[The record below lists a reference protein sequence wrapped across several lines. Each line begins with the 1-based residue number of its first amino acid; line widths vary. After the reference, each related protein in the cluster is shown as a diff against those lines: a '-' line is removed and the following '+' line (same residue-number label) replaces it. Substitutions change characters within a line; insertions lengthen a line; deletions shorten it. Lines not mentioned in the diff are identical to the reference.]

1 MIFYHNKYFE
11 FWKRYLGI
19 LYAGILAVTS
29 SVEAK
34 PASVALVK
42 SALRTEYEQA
52 SRAIVSSLEKA
63 EPELVIEE
71 ILFDNNSGRE
81 NDFWNKVLEKRPEL
95 IITMGTPATRSAI
108 RTVTNIPIIFTVVLD
123 NIRDLNPNADFSEI
137 SGVTLAIP
145 DMEQLEMMRKALPD
159 IRRVGLIYSSSSA
172 HMHRSAGNIA
182 SRMGLRLVD
191 SEIASE
197 RDIPAAL
204 RRILPEVDIF
214 WMPPDAMTYEPNI
227 LRFILLECYKNSM
240 PIAAV
245 SKRIAMAGTPLAL
258 GIDYDDI
265 GKQTAELV
273 LKKLSGRH
281 FSNLVIEHPRKV
293 ILYINEGVATS
304 LGLNIPQEV
313 MEQAISV
320 KSWRY

>member
-1 MIFYHNKYFE
+1 MIFYHSKYFE
-11 FWKRYLGI
+11 FWKSCLGI
-19 LYAGILAVTS
+19 LCALILAAASAVG
-29 SVEAK
+29 AK
-34 PASVALVK
+34 PASVTLVK
-42 SALRTEYEQA
+42 SALRTEYEQT

-63 EPELVIEE
+63 DPELAVEE
-71 ILFDNNSGRE
+71 ILFDINPERE
-81 NDFWNKVLEKRPEL
+81 NDFWNKVIEKRPEL
-95 IITMGTPATRSAI
+95 IITMGTPAARSAI

-123 NIRDLNPNADFSEI
+123 NIRDIHPNADFSEI

-145 DMEQLEMMRKALPD
+145 VNQQLEMMRKVLPD
-159 IRRVGLIYSSSSA
+159 IRRVGFIYSSSSA

-182 SRMGLRLVD
+182 SRMGLRLVE

-204 RRILPEVDIF
+204 RRILPEVDVF
-214 WMPPDAMTYEPNI
+214 WMPPDAVIYERNI
-227 LRFILLECYKNSM
+227 LPFILRECYKNSV

-258 GIDYDDI
+258 GIDYEDI
-265 GKQTAELV
+265 GKQTAELA
-273 LKKLSGRH
+273 LKKLSGRP

-320 KSWRY
+320 KSWR